1 MVSSGNNTV
10 SNKRRNKAIAGLDD
24 QVFQDGKRHWRISRL
39 ITLASVLKPFK
50 MPLKHLYVY
59 NVYPR
64 PDTTREFV
72 EDVRKV
78 NNADLSCPIILDDE
92 GYVMDGRHRIMKSLL
107 QGKKK
112 ILAVRFKETP
122 PPCYTVDED

>member
-1 MVSSGNNTV
+1 
-10 SNKRRNKAIAGLDD
+10 
-24 QVFQDGKRHWRISRL
+24 
-39 ITLASVLKPFK
+39 
-50 MPLKHLYVY
+50 MPLKHLYIY
-59 NVYPR
+59 SVYPR

-112 ILAVRFKETP
+112 ILAVRFKRTP
-122 PPCYTVDED
+122 EPCYFVDED